1 MNSEIES
8 YDDEEEDYDYEQANV
23 KIMTLLQWSQELL
36 QKSLGQLQCLE
47 PETAPVD
54 KGSSASNAPGALA
67 GSSCTDQDDDGVD
80 DGVDDGGVSSGGSGV
95 WKSLFKAAT
104 KDN

>member
-1 MNSEIES
+1 M
-8 YDDEEEDYDYEQANV
+8 
-23 KIMTLLQWSQELL
+23 
-36 QKSLGQLQCLE
+36 
-47 PETAPVD
+47 D
-54 KGSSASNAPGALA
+54 KGSSASDAPEALA
-67 GSSCTDQDDDGVD
+67 GSTDQDDDGVD

>member
-1 MNSEIES
+1 MIMNRQLE
-8 YDDEEEDYDYEQANV
+8 NV
-23 KIMTLLQWSQELL
+23 KILTLL

-54 KGSSASNAPGALA
+54 KGSSASDAPGALA
-67 GSSCTDQDDDGVD
+67 GSTDQDDDGVD

>member
-1 MNSEIES
+1 MIMNRQFE
-8 YDDEEEDYDYEQANV
+8 NV
-23 KIMTLLQWSQELL
+23 KILTLL

-54 KGSSASNAPGALA
+54 KGSSASDAPEALA
-67 GSSCTDQDDDGVD
+67 GSTDQDDEFVDDGVEDGVD